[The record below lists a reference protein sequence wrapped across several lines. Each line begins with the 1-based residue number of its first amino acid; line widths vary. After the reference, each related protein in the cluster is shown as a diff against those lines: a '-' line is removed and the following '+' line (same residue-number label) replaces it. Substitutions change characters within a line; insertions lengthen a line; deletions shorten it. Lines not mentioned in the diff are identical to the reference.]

1 MYETIIKNGME
12 YKLVPIKPEK
22 KNRVLFTLSM
32 PCNNSWNNKW
42 SGDDRFYCISKVA
55 FRRNKPVYPNLKE
68 GNYIYGFEDGW
79 VANVNVKFVTPSE
92 AKAAMKKSDGF
103 CGYEWMCD
111 ELMATGKISTRQE
124 KLKKLDQILIFNII
138 DMDNNEVLDYILKRY
153 HTNRIKYRSQRSTIA
168 ETDYA
173 KHAIIELRK
182 ILKHFNVKYK
192 AL

>member
-32 PCNNSWNNKW
+32 P
-42 SGDDRFYCISKVA
+42 R
-55 FRRNKPVYPNLKE
+55 
-68 GNYIYGFEDGW
+68 
-79 VANVNVKFVTPSE
+79 
-92 AKAAMKKSDGF
+92 
-103 CGYEWMCD
+103 
-111 ELMATGKISTRQE
+111 
-124 KLKKLDQILIFNII
+124 
-138 DMDNNEVLDYILKRY
+138 NNEVLDYILKRY